1 MDITTRMKKSKQRI
15 HLVRPFELAPSDLIY
30 PIFVREDGKKSEI
43 SSMKGQRY
51 FSLKDCSKVCS
62 EVVDLGIPAVMIFG
76 LLKKKDVD
84 GSVALRKN
92 GFHAKIFRKLKREFG
107 DDLVL
112 ISNVCLCDYTLSGS
126 CVYMEKG
133 KVLNEKTAEMLGK
146 IAAIH
151 AEAGAD
157 IVAPSAMADGQVRHM
172 RLALDEAGF
181 EDVPIMSYI
190 KSDSL
195 LFQPFFRAVSTSEK
209 PRAGIDSS
217 KFRTDPINR
226 KMFIKK
232 LELDIG
238 EGADMVIIK
247 PAITNLDIIRLT
259 TEMFPSVGVAAFQVS
274 GEYMMIKNLASMYSI
289 DENNLILEMLYS
301 IKRAG
306 ADTILSY
313 HAMQIARFLKSI

>member
-1 MDITTRMKKSKQRI
+1 
-15 HLVRPFELAPSDLIY
+15 
-30 PIFVREDGKKSEI
+30 
-43 SSMKGQRY
+43 
-51 FSLKDCSKVCS
+51 
-62 EVVDLGIPAVMIFG
+62 
-76 LLKKKDVD
+76 
-84 GSVALRKN
+84 
-92 GFHAKIFRKLKREFG
+92 
-107 DDLVL
+107 
-112 ISNVCLCDYTLSGS
+112 
-126 CVYMEKG
+126 
-133 KVLNEKTAEMLGK
+133 
-146 IAAIH
+146 
-151 AEAGAD
+151 
-157 IVAPSAMADGQVRHM
+157 
-172 RLALDEAGF
+172 
-181 EDVPIMSYI
+181 MSYI

-209 PRAGIDSS
+209 PRAGRDSS

-226 KMFIKK
+226 KMFIRK

-238 EGADMVIIK
+238 EGADIVIIK

-289 DENNLILEMLYS
+289 DENDLILEMLYS